1 MRASLAAVVVLPEP
15 CKPISMITVGGC
27 GAHASRCPLPPS
39 SSTSSSWTTFTT
51 CWAGVSDLRTSWPI
65 AFSRTRSTKPRTTL
79 KLTSAS
85 SRATRTSRSASW
97 MLSSVSRPWPPRRSK
112 IDCSL
117 ALKESNMERRSL
129 RNYAEHFNSWPSER
143 RPKARRARDQVLGCS
158 ATTENAHANRL
169 PLHEQQHETE
179 GQQQRAHGEP
189 EIELAPA
196 GPPIPSPKSDR
207 SQESHARSSCPCL
220 RAIGM
225 PNQTVSRIN
234 RLPGRLDMAWLLPE
248 RRHWRVPHQGPGGG
262 AHVDT
267 RGPCRKGPGR

>member
-1 MRASLAAVVVLPEP
+1 MSAAARIGCWPCLPYIRASLAAVVVLPEP
-15 CKPISMITVGGC
+15 CRPISMITVGGC

-85 SRATRTSRSASW
+85 SRATRISRSASW

-117 ALKESNMERRSL
+117 VLRESNMERRSL

-143 RPKARRARDQVLGCS
+143 RRRARRVRIRRRGRS

-169 PLHEQQHETE
+169 PLQEQQHETE
-179 GQQQRAHGEP
+179 GQQQRSHREP
-189 EIELAPA
+189 EIELPPA
-196 GPPIPSPKSDR
+196 GPPVPLPKSDR
-207 SQESHARSSCPCL
+207 SQESQRSVLLPLSQ
-220 RAIGM
+220 GN
-225 PNQTVSRIN
+225 PNAKPYGQQNQALAGT
-234 RLPGRLDMAWLLPE
+234 PGR
-248 RRHWRVPHQGPGGG
+248 RVVTP
-262 AHVDT
+262 
-267 RGPCRKGPGR
+267 